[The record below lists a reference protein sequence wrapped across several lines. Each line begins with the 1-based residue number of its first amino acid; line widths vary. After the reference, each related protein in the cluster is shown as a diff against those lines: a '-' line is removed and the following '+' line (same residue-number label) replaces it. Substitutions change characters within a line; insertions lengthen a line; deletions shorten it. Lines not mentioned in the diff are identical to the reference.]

1 MIQYVEQERT
11 WIVESKRVR
20 CRSNSEGEERGETNL
35 VGMDLVN
42 HLEIDLMDCA
52 LRESQVELREGGRE
66 R

>member
-1 MIQYVEQERT
+1 M
-11 WIVESKRVR
+11 R

>member
-1 MIQYVEQERT
+1 MYRERK
-11 WIVESKRVR
+11 ESEVLI
-20 CRSNSEGEERGETNL
+20 NSERAERRETDL
-35 VGMDLVN
+35 IEMDLVN